1 MNNMKDKS
9 SQAKLAIKKDNLEKD
24 LEEAGFHKLDSSVIS
39 LKPQKIK
46 WGKLYQAFTDKE
58 KIEYL
63 EKLACTMNHAAYLI
77 QEERNNKL
85 ILVDKKDVLIE
96 SLKKNLDA
104 NNEMIQKQMTKQNED
119 KQKFNDAYKKL
130 NDINKQLE
138 KELTKCQL
146 SQE

>member
-1 MNNMKDKS
+1 MKDKS